1 MKAEA
6 GEMRGSY
13 GEIRLYAESVDDL
26 WHLSHLISP
35 RDLVFSSTL
44 RSVELSQ
51 DRLRPEKA
59 EKRPVRLGIR
69 VEEVAFHPYASRLR
83 IFGVIEHGPDRGEHH
98 TINMEPGGEVSVI
111 RPWRKVD
118 LDRIER
124 AVKASVAGL
133 VHVIAVEEGE
143 AAIFRIRQ
151 YGPEP
156 VASFTAGSGK
166 GEGATSR
173 GDLFT
178 RVGEVAA
185 GLTGTLVVAGPGF
198 IKDGLARYLREHL
211 PEARSRITVV
221 ETRRAGRGAV
231 ADVIGMGVLETIAG
245 DLQLKHEVSL
255 MEELLARIAK
265 GTPAAYG
272 RNEVGEAIRLGAA
285 EHLLVAD
292 TLLRDPRIT
301 DLMVQAERTRAVV
314 TVFSSEFDP
323 GCQLQG
329 LGGVAALLRFAIR

>member
-1 MKAEA
+1 MKAKF
-6 GEMRGSY
+6 GEMRGDY

-26 WHLSHLISP
+26 WHLSHLVSP
-35 RDLVFSSTL
+35 GDLVFSTTL
-44 RSVELSQ
+44 RSVDLPP

-59 EKRPVRLGIR
+59 EKRPVRLGLR
-69 VEEVAFHPYASRLR
+69 VEEVSFHPYASRLR

-98 TINMEPGGEVSVI
+98 TFNLDQGGEVSVI

-143 AAIFRIRQ
+143 AAIYRIRQ

-156 VASFTAGSGK
+156 VASFSAGSGK
-166 GEGATSR
+166 GEGATTRSA
-173 GDLFT
+173 LFS
-178 RVGEVAA
+178 RVGEVVAD
-185 GLTGTLVVAGPGF
+185 LTGTLVVAGPGF
-198 IKDGLARYLREHL
+198 VKDEMTRYLREHL

-231 ADVIGMGVLETIAG
+231 ADVIGMGVLVTIAG
-245 DLQLKHEVSL
+245 DLQLKLEVSL
-255 MEELLARIAK
+255 MEELLGRIAK
-265 GTPAAYG
+265 GTPVAYG
-272 RNEVGEAIRLGAA
+272 RKEVEDAIGLGAV

-292 TLLRDPRIT
+292 TLLRDPRIS
-301 DLMVQAERTRAVV
+301 DLMARADRTRAAV

-323 GCQLQG
+323 GHQLQG
-329 LGGVAALLRFAIR
+329 LGGIAALLRFAVR

>member
-1 MKAEA
+1 MKAES
-6 GEMRGSY
+6 GEMKGDY

-26 WHLSHLISP
+26 WHLSHLVSP
-35 RDLVFSSTL
+35 GNLVFSTTL
-44 RSVELSQ
+44 RSVDLPQ

-59 EKRPVRLGIR
+59 EKRPVRLGLR
-69 VEEVAFHPYASRLR
+69 VEEVSFHPYASRLR

-98 TINMEPGGEVSVI
+98 TFNLDPGWEISVI
-111 RPWRKVD
+111 RAWRKVD
-118 LDRIER
+118 LDRIDR

-156 VASFTAGSGK
+156 VASFSAGSGK
-166 GEGATSR
+166 GEGATARS
-173 GDLFT
+173 DLFS
-178 RVGEVAA
+178 RVVEVVA

-198 IKDGLARYLREHL
+198 VKDGLVRYLREHL
-211 PEARSRITVV
+211 PEARHRITVV

-245 DLQLKHEVSL
+245 DLQLKHEVRL

-272 RNEVGEAIRLGAA
+272 RREVEEAVRMGAV
-285 EHLLVAD
+285 EHLLVSD

-301 DLMVQAERTRAVV
+301 DLMALAERTRAAV

-323 GCQLQG
+323 GTQLQG
-329 LGGVAALLRFAIR
+329 LGGIAALLRFAVG

>member
-1 MKAEA
+1 MKAEF
-6 GEMRGSY
+6 GDMKGDY
-13 GEIRLYAESVDDL
+13 GEIRLFAESVDDL
-26 WHLSHLISP
+26 WHLSHLVSP
-35 RDLVFSSTL
+35 RDLVFSTTL
-44 RSVELSQ
+44 RSVDLPP

-69 VEEVAFHPYASRLR
+69 VEEVSFHPYASRLR

-98 TINMEPGGEVSVI
+98 TFNLEPGGEVSVI

-124 AVKASVAGL
+124 AVKASVTGL

-156 VASFTAGSGK
+156 VATFSSGSGK
-166 GEGATSR
+166 GEGAAPR
-173 GDLFT
+173 EDLFS

-185 GLTGTLVVAGPGF
+185 GLTGTIVVAGPGF
-198 IKDGLARYLREHL
+198 VKDGMARYLKEHL
-211 PEARSRITVV
+211 PEARNRITVV

-231 ADVIGMGVLETIAG
+231 TDVIGMGVLETIAG
-245 DLQLKHEVSL
+245 DLHLKHEVSL

-272 RNEVGEAIRLGAA
+272 RKEVEEALGLGAV
-285 EHLLVAD
+285 EHLLVSD
-292 TLLRDPRIT
+292 TLLRETRIT
-301 DLMVQAERTRAVV
+301 KLMAQAERTRAAV

-323 GCQLQG
+323 GHQLEG
-329 LGGVAALLRFAIR
+329 LGGIAALLRFAIH